1 MTAAQVRDILEDM
14 RQQGQI
20 ETQVKLFDS
29 DKTNKIL
36 RNLAKQ
42 KFLLKQ
48 VKEEGN
54 RRISLYVKR

>member
-42 KFLLKQ
+42 KFLL
-48 VKEEGN
+48 E
-54 RRISLYVKR
+54 